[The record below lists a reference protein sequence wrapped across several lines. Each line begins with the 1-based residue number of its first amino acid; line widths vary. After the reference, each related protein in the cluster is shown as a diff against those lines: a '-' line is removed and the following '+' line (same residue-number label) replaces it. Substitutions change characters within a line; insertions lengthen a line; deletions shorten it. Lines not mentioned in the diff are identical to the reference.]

1 MDNKTNNF
9 SKKGTFNKKQ
19 NGFANDLSNEMGK
32 LPPQSIPL
40 EEAILGAL
48 LLEKK
53 AFEDV
58 VDILKADSFYKD
70 AHQLIFQSMLE
81 LSAKGSPID
90 LLTVRTQLE
99 KNGNLEIVGGA
110 YALVRLTTEVSS
122 SSNVVYHAHEI
133 VERAIKRKMIGV
145 ASTVR
150 QNAFEDT
157 TDAFELLDETQ
168 SELFEITEDNV
179 RKRTSDMASVYL
191 TTLKDLEEKRKNKT
205 GITGIQSG
213 FTALDRITAG
223 WQRSD
228 LIILAARPGM
238 GKCLKKDT
246 YIVMFDGT
254 LKKVQDI
261 QVGELLMGDDSTP
274 RKVLSLARGQEKMY
288 WITQKKGIRYGVN
301 ESHILSLKRS
311 TSSKNEGKHKKGEV
325 LNISVKDYL
334 KKSDKFKSNYKGYK
348 VAVEFAEK
356 PVTIEP
362 YFLGMW
368 LGDGHSYSSR
378 ITTQDSEIVSYM
390 KDYADN
396 LGLQLVEYQQ
406 ENRCSNFGIT
416 KGTQGKQHFYS
427 LQKELRILNLL
438 ENKHIPQH
446 YLVNSTKNRLSLLA
460 GLLDSDGHYLV
471 DSNGYEITQ
480 KNENLAR
487 QIKFLCDTLGFR
499 TSLKKKKAQ
508 ITRINYECDVWRVRI
523 YGDIDKIPVKVKRKK
538 ARAWGSKIDW
548 KVTGITVEF
557 DKIDDYYGF
566 EIDGNRLF
574 LLEDMTVTHNT
585 AFVLSALANA
595 AVKYDHCVAIFSL
608 EMSAEQ
614 LLTRMMS
621 SEAEVESQKLR
632 NGSIADHEWA
642 QLIHRTT
649 RLSAAKIFIDD
660 TPAITM
666 LELRAKARRL
676 KSQHNLNM
684 IVIDY
689 LQLMSGDSGKGG
701 GNREQEI
708 AGISRAL
715 KQLAKELDVPVMAL
729 SQLSRAVETR
739 GGDKKPMLSDL
750 RESGCLV
757 AETQIIEAHTGKLFT
772 IKELADR
779 EKQTPFY
786 CLALGNDKKI
796 RPYLMSKVF
805 YSGIKQTY
813 QLITRSGKS
822 IKASANHPFLKLEG
836 WTALENLNVGDRIGV
851 PRSKQN
857 SKVESTENLIFEIQ
871 SNYNH
876 SNQTLLLEK
885 EQVKTKIDDT
895 NSDIFWD
902 EIVQIIPLEEEHVF
916 DATVPEVHNFVAND
930 IIVHNSIEQDAD
942 MVIFL
947 YRPEYYDITQDDQ
960 GNPTHGTAEV
970 IIAKNRHGSLET
982 VRLQFVGKY
991 TKFQDLDEGGFSA
1004 GNTGYDSGFP
1014 NAHDNLSNMPMDDGF
1029 TTLPSKGNNMKID
1042 DDLKNKQNNTDF
1054 GDEPPF

>member
-1 MDNKTNNF
+1 MDNKNTNF
-9 SKKGTFNKKQ
+9 SKKGAFNKKKQ
-19 NGFANDLSNEMGK
+19 NGFSSDLSNELGK

-48 LLEKK
+48 LLERK

-70 AHQLIFQSMLE
+70 AHQLIYQSMLE

-99 KNGNLEIVGGA
+99 KNGTLEIIGGA

-122 SSNVVYHAHEI
+122 SSNVVYHAHEV

-157 TDAFELLDETQ
+157 KDAFELLDETQ

-191 TTLKDLEEKRKNKT
+191 NTLKDLEEKRKNKT

-238 GKCLKKDT
+238 GKCMKKDT

-288 WITQKKGIRYGVN
+288 WITQNKGIRYGVN

-311 TSSKNEGKHKKGEV
+311 RNEGKHKKGEI

-348 VAVEFAEK
+348 VAVEFTEK

-378 ITTQDSEIVSYM
+378 VTTQDSEVVSYM

-406 ENRCSNFGIT
+406 ENKCSDFGIT

-438 ENKHIPQH
+438 ENKHIPQN
-446 YLVNSTKNRLSLLA
+446 YLVNSTENRLSLLA
-460 GLLDSDGHYLV
+460 GLLDSDGHYSV

-499 TSLKKKKAQ
+499 TSLTKKKAQ
-508 ITRINYECDVWRVRI
+508 ITRINYECYVWRVRI
-523 YGDIDKIPVKVKRKK
+523 YGDIDKIPVKVERKK
-538 ARAWGSKIDW
+538 ARAWGSKVDW

-566 EIDGNRLF
+566 EIDGNHLF

-585 AFVLSALANA
+585 AFVLSALVNA

-649 RLSAAKIFIDD
+649 QLSASKIFIDD

-676 KSQHNLNM
+676 KSQHDLDM
-684 IVIDY
+684 VVIDY
-689 LQLMSGDSGKGG
+689 LQLMSGDSGSGG

-715 KQLAKELDVPVMAL
+715 KQLAKELNVPVMAL

-750 RESGCLV
+750 RESG
-757 AETQIIEAHTGKLFT
+757 
-772 IKELADR
+772 
-779 EKQTPFY
+779 
-786 CLALGNDKKI
+786 
-796 RPYLMSKVF
+796 
-805 YSGIKQTY
+805 
-813 QLITRSGKS
+813 
-822 IKASANHPFLKLEG
+822 
-836 WTALENLNVGDRIGV
+836 
-851 PRSKQN
+851 
-857 SKVESTENLIFEIQ
+857 
-871 SNYNH
+871 
-876 SNQTLLLEK
+876 
-885 EQVKTKIDDT
+885 
-895 NSDIFWD
+895 
-902 EIVQIIPLEEEHVF
+902 
-916 DATVPEVHNFVAND
+916 
-930 IIVHNSIEQDAD
+930 SIEQDAD

-947 YRPEYYDITQDDQ
+947 Y
-960 GNPTHGTAEV
+960 
-970 IIAKNRHGSLET
+970 
-982 VRLQFVGKY
+982 
-991 TKFQDLDEGGFSA
+991 
-1004 GNTGYDSGFP
+1004 
-1014 NAHDNLSNMPMDDGF
+1014 
-1029 TTLPSKGNNMKID
+1029 
-1042 DDLKNKQNNTDF
+1042 
-1054 GDEPPF
+1054 

>member
-238 GKCLKKDT
+238 GKAQPLDAKLLSPIGWKPMGEIKKEDLVAGSDGKFYKVKDVFPQGKKPIYKVTFEDNTSTECCEEHLWITFQQSENKLAVRSLREIKSTLFTSLGKPNHYIPMVMPIQFEKKKLPLSSYLTGLFISNQSQRGFLVNIDT
-246 YIVMFDGT
+246 LFSVSTINEKMAEIHEKLQNAFGKQMVNFAEEPFIPQEYLWSSISQRT
-254 LKKVQDI
+254 
-261 QVGELLMGDDSTP
+261 ELLDGLLAFSGRLDKDAKGKYTTDSVRMKDDFTFLIRSLGGM
-274 RKVLSLARGQEKMY
+274 VLFTEK
-288 WITQKKGIRYGVN
+288 QN
-301 ESHILSLKRS
+301 E
-311 TSSKNEGKHKKGEV
+311 KGE
-325 LNISVKDYL
+325 NHFYL
-334 KKSDKFKSNYKGYK
+334 EFELPASLSDLETGSQTTTNNSLSPLFKY
-348 VAVEFAEK
+348 
-356 PVTIEP
+356 
-362 YFLGMW
+362 
-368 LGDGHSYSSR
+368 
-378 ITTQDSEIVSYM
+378 
-390 KDYADN
+390 
-396 LGLQLVEYQQ
+396 
-406 ENRCSNFGIT
+406 IT
-416 KGTQGKQHFYS
+416 KIDFIGN
-427 LQKELRILNLL
+427 KEAACI
-438 ENKHIPQH
+438 
-446 YLVNSTKNRLSLLA
+446 
-460 GLLDSDGHYLV
+460 
-471 DSNGYEITQ
+471 
-480 KNENLAR
+480 
-487 QIKFLCDTLGFR
+487 
-499 TSLKKKKAQ
+499 
-508 ITRINYECDVWRVRI
+508 
-523 YGDIDKIPVKVKRKK
+523 
-538 ARAWGSKIDW
+538 KIDSADSLY
-548 KVTGITVEF
+548 VT
-557 DKIDDYYGF
+557 DDF
-566 EIDGNRLF
+566 TL
-574 LLEDMTVTHNT
+574 THNT

-750 RESGCLV
+750 RESG
-757 AETQIIEAHTGKLFT
+757 
-772 IKELADR
+772 
-779 EKQTPFY
+779 
-786 CLALGNDKKI
+786 
-796 RPYLMSKVF
+796 
-805 YSGIKQTY
+805 
-813 QLITRSGKS
+813 
-822 IKASANHPFLKLEG
+822 
-836 WTALENLNVGDRIGV
+836 
-851 PRSKQN
+851 
-857 SKVESTENLIFEIQ
+857 
-871 SNYNH
+871 
-876 SNQTLLLEK
+876 
-885 EQVKTKIDDT
+885 
-895 NSDIFWD
+895 
-902 EIVQIIPLEEEHVF
+902 
-916 DATVPEVHNFVAND
+916 
-930 IIVHNSIEQDAD
+930 SIEQDAD

-947 YRPEYYDITQDDQ
+947 YRPEYYDITQDEM

-991 TKFQDLDEGGFSA
+991 TKFQDLDEGGFSL

-1014 NAHDNLSNMPMDDGF
+1014 NAHDNLSTMPMDDGF

>member
-9 SKKGTFNKKQ
+9 SKKGSFNKKKQ

-48 LLEKK
+48 LLERK

-70 AHQLIFQSMLE
+70 AHQLIYQAMLE

-191 TTLKDLEEKRKNKT
+191 NTLKDLEEKRKNKT

-238 GKCLKKDT
+238 GKAQPLDAKLLSQNGWKTMGEIKKGDILAGSDGKFYDVKDVFPQGKKPIYKVTFEDNTSTECCEEHLWITFQKSENKLAVRSLKEIKKTLLTGLGKPNHYIPMVMPIQFEERKLPLSSYLVGLFVANQGQTSLLADKNAFKTSERMAET
-246 YIVMFDGT
+246 YEKLQTAFGDQMVNFSEEPFIP
-254 LKKVQDI
+254 QDYLWSSVR
-261 QVGELLMGDDSTP
+261 QRTELLEGMLAFSGRLDKDS
-274 RKVLSLARGQEKMY
+274 
-288 WITQKKGIRYGVN
+288 KG
-301 ESHILSLKRS
+301 K
-311 TSSKNEGKHKKGEV
+311 
-325 LNISVKDYL
+325 
-334 KKSDKFKSNYKGYK
+334 YK
-348 VAVEFAEK
+348 
-356 PVTIEP
+356 T
-362 YFLGMW
+362 
-368 LGDGHSYSSR
+368 DSSR
-378 ITTQDSEIVSYM
+378 IKDDFIFLIRSLGGMVLSSEKKNEKGETHFYLEFELPASLLDLETGAQTTTNNSLSPLF
-390 KDYADN
+390 KH
-396 LGLQLVEYQQ
+396 
-406 ENRCSNFGIT
+406 IT
-416 KGTQGKQHFYS
+416 KIDFIGN
-427 LQKELRILNLL
+427 KEAACI
-438 ENKHIPQH
+438 
-446 YLVNSTKNRLSLLA
+446 
-460 GLLDSDGHYLV
+460 
-471 DSNGYEITQ
+471 
-480 KNENLAR
+480 
-487 QIKFLCDTLGFR
+487 
-499 TSLKKKKAQ
+499 
-508 ITRINYECDVWRVRI
+508 
-523 YGDIDKIPVKVKRKK
+523 
-538 ARAWGSKIDW
+538 KIDSSDSLY
-548 KVTGITVEF
+548 VT
-557 DKIDDYYGF
+557 DDF
-566 EIDGNRLF
+566 TL
-574 LLEDMTVTHNT
+574 THNT

-649 RLSAAKIFIDD
+649 QLSASKIFIDD

-676 KSQHNLNM
+676 KSQHNLDM

-750 RESGCLV
+750 RESGCLTGD
-757 AETQIIEAHTGKLFT
+757 TQITEAHTGKLFT

-779 EKQTPFY
+779 KEQTPFY

-805 YSGIKQTY
+805 YSGIKQTF

-836 WTALENLNVGDRIGV
+836 WTALENLNIGDRIGV
-851 PRSKQN
+851 PRNQKQSKDEI
-857 SKVESTENLIFEIQ
+857 KESLIFETQ
-871 SNYNH
+871 FNYDNSNNYISQTH
-876 SNQTLLLEK
+876 SNQTAVLEK
-885 EQVKTKIDDT
+885 EEIKNKIT
-895 NSDIFWD
+895 ETETDIFWD
-902 EIVQIIPLEEEHVF
+902 EITQIIPLQEEHVF

-947 YRPEYYDITQDDQ
+947 YRPEYYEITQDEM

-982 VRLQFVGKY
+982 VKLQFIGKY
-991 TKFQDLDEGGFSA
+991 TKFQDMDEAGFA
-1004 GNTGYDSGFP
+1004 QGNTGYDSGFP
-1014 NAHDNLSNMPMDDGF
+1014 NAHDNLSSMPPIDDGF
-1029 TTLPSKGNNMKID
+1029 TTLQSKGNNMNPID
-1042 DDLKNKQNNTDF
+1042 DDLKNNNKSVDF
-1054 GDEPPF
+1054 DDEPPF